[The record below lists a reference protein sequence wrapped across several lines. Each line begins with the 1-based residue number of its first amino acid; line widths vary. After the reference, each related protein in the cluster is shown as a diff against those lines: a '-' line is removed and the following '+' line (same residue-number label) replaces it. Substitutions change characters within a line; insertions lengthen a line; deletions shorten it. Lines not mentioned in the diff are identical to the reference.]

1 MELSCCAWAL
11 TGREKDTLNTLA
23 DIGFNSIDIQAKTF
37 QNPDAQSQI
46 KDLGLTL
53 SCLAMS
59 FNMDDGAA
67 LDSTS
72 PTGRQTALDH
82 CRAALDQAAGLNI
95 KTTYV
100 VPGEDPA
107 GLPHFSETMLQV
119 ADYAAERGIRV
130 GIEHF
135 PGKALPTAAGTL
147 EYLADLGHDNLY
159 LLLDTGH
166 LQMSK
171 EDPAAIIAA
180 AGDRLTYVHLDDNDG
195 EDDLHWS
202 LLDGVLSEKALGAI
216 FSALGPSP
224 YSGPASLELNPNLPD
239 PTAALAKS
247 RDITLKYL

>member
-46 KDLGLTL
+46 KDLGLAL

-59 FNMDDGAA
+59 FNMDDGA
-67 LDSTS
+67 
-72 PTGRQTALDH
+72 ALDH

-100 VPGEDPA
+100 IPGEDPA

-135 PGKALPTAAGTL
+135 PGKALPTATGTL

-171 EDPAAIIAA
+171 EDPATIIAV

-195 EDDLHWS
+195 DGDLHWS
-202 LLDGVLSEKALGAI
+202 LLDGVLTEKALGAI

-239 PTAALAKS
+239 PTAALAES